1 MARKKEPRSLIA
13 PLAFALMSA
22 APALIPAFANAGANI
37 RILPDQAA
45 LACQAKAEYELSARG
60 GHVMAINRYQTERGP
75 NFMFHVTGEFVAMI
89 GAEVG
94 AEERL
99 VSVECDVSSSEG
111 VELFTMIVG
120 A

>member
-1 MARKKEPRSLIA
+1 MPCKKDPRSLIA

-22 APALIPAFANAGANI
+22 APALVPAFADAGENI

-45 LACQAKAEYELSARG
+45 LACQAKAEYELSSRG

-75 NFMFHVTGEFVAMI
+75 DFMFHVTGEFVAEI
-89 GAEVG
+89 GTG
-94 AEERL
+94 ERI

>member
-22 APALIPAFANAGANI
+22 APALIPAFSNAGENI

-60 GHVMAINRYQTERGP
+60 GHVMAINRHQTERGP
-75 NFMFHVTGEFVAMI
+75 NFMFHVTGEFVAEI
-89 GAEVG
+89 GAKARVV
-94 AEERL
+94 A
-99 VSVECDVSSSEG
+99 VECDVSSSEG
-111 VELFTMIVG
+111 VELFTMVVG